1 MLPLQWEVILVGGR
15 AVSKAD
21 ATHMARTFLVI
32 TSICLF
38 LCSGLLGIAS
48 PAPADDAELSEEY
61 IPDTLPD
68 DVFEVDEF
76 EAETLLEEEEGI
88 EDGDESDAA
97 VVEADELEDDTF
109 ESAQP
114 EEPADIVDTIVIG
127 GNDRVEEEAIRI
139 RTSALPGTAL
149 NRDTVDADIRSIY
162 DMGFFHNVEAR
173 FERDDGRNV
182 LT

>member
-1 MLPLQWEVILVGGR
+1 M
-15 AVSKAD
+15 
-21 ATHMARTFLVI
+21 TRTFLVI
-32 TSICLF
+32 TGICLF
-38 LCSGLLGIAS
+38 ICSGLLGVAT
-48 PAPADDAELSEEY
+48 PAPADDAELSEDH
-61 IPDTLPD
+61 IPETLPD

-76 EAETLLEEEEGI
+76 EAETLLEEEAI
-88 EDGDESDAA
+88 EDGDASDAE
-97 VVEADELEDDTF
+97 VVEADEPAEDDVF

-149 NRDTVDADIRSIY
+149 NRDTVDADVRSIY

-173 FERDDGRNV
+173 FEREDGRNV
-182 LT
+182 LTYWVSGAAAHSRSPLRRK

>member
-1 MLPLQWEVILVGGR
+1 MVGGR

-21 ATHMARTFLVI
+21 ATHMARTFFVI

-38 LCSGLLGIAS
+38 ICSGLLGGAS
-48 PAPADDAELSEEY
+48 PARADDAELSEDY
-61 IPDTLPD
+61 IPDVLHD

-76 EAETLLEEEEGI
+76 EAETLLEEEGI
-88 EDGDESDAA
+88 EAGDESDAA
-97 VVEADELEDDTF
+97 VVEADEPEGAPF

-114 EEPADIVDTIVIG
+114 EEPADIVDAIVIG

-173 FERDDGRNV
+173 FEREDGRNV
-182 LT
+182 FDLSGQ